1 MESYRLEI
9 YSNEDI
15 DLIEDI
21 EEREEAQEAYEDEIE
36 AVYQQLERDK
46 NNSVEFEQ
54 ITDNVFNITIDTYK
68 DRFNDEIIESIEANI
83 KCILEQKDIAGYSI
97 ENYQEA

>member
-15 DLIEDI
+15 DLIEDM
-21 EEREEAQEAYEDEIE
+21 EEREEAQEAFEDEIE

-46 NNSVEFEQ
+46 TNSVEFEQ
-54 ITDNVFNITIDTYK
+54 ISDNVFNVTIDTYK
-68 DRFNDEIIESIEANI
+68 DRFNDDIIENIEANI
-83 KCILEQKDIAGYSI
+83 KCILEQKDIASISI
-97 ENYQEA
+97 ENYSEA

>member
-83 KCILEQKDIAGYSI
+83 KCILEQ
-97 ENYQEA
+97 